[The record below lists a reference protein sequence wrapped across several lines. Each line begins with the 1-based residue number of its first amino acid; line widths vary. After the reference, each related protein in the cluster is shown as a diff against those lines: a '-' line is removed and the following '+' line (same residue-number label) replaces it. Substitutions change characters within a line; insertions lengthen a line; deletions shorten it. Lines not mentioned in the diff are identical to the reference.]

1 MTEEPEKKEL
11 EDQWLRTWE
20 PTPEV
25 KAIGDKI
32 VEIFSD
38 ESLTEEEQKAKVY
51 ELIKD

>member
-1 MTEEPEKKEL
+1 MSEAEKREL
-11 EDQWLRTWE
+11 ENIWLQTWE

-25 KAIGDKI
+25 KQIADKI

-38 ESLTEEEQKAKVY
+38 DSLTEEEQKAKVY